1 MSGKDEKLAFLRT
14 FIINIMNVSKEEWI
28 TTEIILDDINNNDD
42 IKLDYNVSIEKIGN
56 NLRVLKSMG
65 IIEDI
70 KIRGRRHWR
79 LTGKKFIS
87 DPPVKMVISF
97 PNVTHKSISEVSKK
111 QGISKTDFI
120 IQSVKNNLP

>member
-1 MSGKDEKLAFLRT
+1 MSGKDEKLAILRT
-14 FIINIMNVSKEEWI
+14 SIIGVMGESKDEWI
-28 TTEIILDDINNNDD
+28 TTETILDNMNNGNALFS
-42 IKLDYNVSIEKIGN
+42 KVSIEKIGN

-65 IIEDI
+65 IIEDT
-70 KIRGRRHWR
+70 KIRGRRHWH
-79 LTGKKFIS
+79 LTGKKFVS

-120 IQSVKNNLP
+120 IQSVENNLP